1 MAILRPSVQ
10 SFFGLFEISLKT
22 HGFLADIRLRAPGL
36 NAGTNVADAV
46 RHSVSE
52 VATRIRQ
59 GQDMR
64 AALLA
69 KGACFSGLV
78 GGERA
83 ANAPAMA
90 QHALPV
96 CAALPNRLRRARN
109 LRRPP

>member
-1 MAILRPSVQ
+1 LAQAEVLKGHGSVLIRAAHAAVGIHNYVLIVAILRPSVQ
-10 SFFGLFEISLKT
+10 SFFGLFEISLKIQ
-22 HGFLADIRLRAPGL
+22 GFLADIRLRAPGL

-59 GQDMR
+59 GQDML

-78 GGERA
+78 
-83 ANAPAMA
+83 
-90 QHALPV
+90 
-96 CAALPNRLRRARN
+96 
-109 LRRPP
+109 